1 MTSHLH
7 VDPYLLGGAVL
18 LAIGVMLGGLA
29 RRLRVPGLLLFLG
42 LGMLVGDDGLALVRF
57 DDAELAQTIAV
68 IALVVI
74 LFEGGLA
81 APRRDLRRILAP
93 AALLATVGVVVTASV
108 VALGAAWVFDLSG
121 TTVWLMGAVVA
132 STDAAATFSVLRGV
146 PLPRRLG
153 ALLEVESGAN
163 DPMAALLTVGILES
177 WRGDVSAADIV
188 VFGLRQIGGGLAV
201 GIVVGALGVWLLRAI
216 RLPSASAV
224 AVLATTFAGIAY
236 GAAAVLGASGFL
248 AVYIAGVAVGGRMP
262 RHQVTIR
269 SFDEGLANIA
279 QIVLFFLLGLLVFP
293 SDLRGVAGSSL
304 LVAAVL
310 VLVARPLAVAV
321 CLPWFG
327 FRRRELVLA
336 SWAGLRGAVPIVL
349 ATFPL
354 TAGYPDGS
362 QIFDVVFFVVL
373 VSTAVQGITVAP
385 LAHRLGLASDPEAS
399 GALAEIVPVET
410 LAADV
415 VQLELTTVSS
425 LVGHTLAERPPPSG
439 ARVAV
444 LVRAATSLVPDGDTR
459 LEPGDVLVLAVP
471 PGGSTDDL
479 LGWASAPEHLDPA
492 PK

>member
-18 LAIGVMLGGLA
+18 LAIGIVLGGLA

-57 DDAELAQTIAV
+57 DDAQLAQTVAV

-81 APRRDLRRILAP
+81 APRSDLRRVLAP

-108 VALGAAWVFDLSG
+108 VALSAAWLFHLPG

-132 STDAAATFSVLRGV
+132 STDAAATFSVLRGL

-163 DPMAALLTVGILES
+163 DPMAALLTVGILEAWQGNAS
-177 WRGDVSAADIV
+177 VANVV
-188 VFGLRQIGGGLAV
+188 VFGVRQVGGGLLAGV
-201 GIVVGALGVWLLRAI
+201 VVGVLGVRLLRAI

-224 AVLATTFAGIAY
+224 AVLATALAGVAY
-236 GAAAVLGASGFL
+236 GLAAVVGASGFL
-248 AVYIAGVAVGGRMP
+248 AVYVAGVIVGGRLP

-269 SFDEGLANIA
+269 SFDEGLAHIA

-293 SDLRGVAGSSL
+293 SDLPGVAGRGL

-310 VLVARPLAVAV
+310 VFVARPLAVAV

-336 SWAGLRGAVPIVL
+336 AWAGLRGAVPIVL

-354 TAGYPDGS
+354 TEGYPQGD

-373 VSTAVQGITVAP
+373 VSTALQGITVAP
-385 LAHRLGLASDPEAS
+385 LAQRLHLSSEPEAT

-415 VQLELTTVSS
+415 VQLELTSCS
-425 LVGHTLAERPPPSG
+425 GLIGHTLAERPPPEG

-444 LVRAATSLVPDGDTR
+444 LVRGKESLVPDGETP
-459 LEPGDVLVLAVP
+459 LHVGDVLVLAVP
-471 PGGSTDDL
+471 PGGSTEDL
-479 LGWASAPEHLDPA
+479 VTWASAPDRLDPM
-492 PK
+492 PT